1 MAFQIRPENPTRK
14 AHLRSVKS
22 TSKYQ
27 RIFSQIMEAGEW
39 QRILEHKVIED
50 GGDPVNITLFL
61 FSAKEVALWR
71 QAQRRWSH
79 KRGYGRIH
87 VAESAVDVSE
97 IDGEQQTM
105 YKVWVK
111 VDRPRSTQPASN

>member
-14 AHLRSVKS
+14 PHLRSIKS

-27 RIFSQIMEAGEW
+27 RIFTQIMEAGEW
-39 QRILEHKVIED
+39 QRIIEQKV
-50 GGDPVNITLFL
+50 VNDSDSSITVNLFL
-61 FSAKEVALWR
+61 FSKKEVALWR

-97 IDGEQQTM
+97 IDGETQTM

-111 VDRPRSTQPASN
+111 VDRPRSTVPASN